1 MWLSSL
7 AGGAYWPP
15 AVALMVISL
24 IGIWCTLR
32 LRTYRARLIAPTT
45 ADATAARVGAGV

>member
-1 MWLSSL
+1 MITNGLSSL

-15 AVALMVISL
+15 AVALMAVSA

-32 LRTYRARLIAPTT
+32 LRTYHQQRVTAR
-45 ADATAARVGAGV
+45 RSR